1 MTDKETQASVGV
13 ASVLNAEL
21 GLLKDIINRV
31 ADELN
36 LPTENGN
43 RVHDLQFWLDS
54 PKIEVDNETLK
65 KAAANMIIGIP
76 ESDEEFM
83 FRKPE
88 IISEVIDA
96 VAGMLGWRKNTKNV
110 CPNCETAMPLGC
122 GGIFKKDGQHCLLNK
137 T

>member
-1 MTDKETQASVGV
+1 MNDEKLEAGLASD
-13 ASVLNAEL
+13 LNREL

-31 ADELN
+31 ADELG

-65 KAAANMIIGIP
+65 KAAANMVVGIP
-76 ESDEEFM
+76 ESDEEFR
-83 FRKPE
+83 FRKAE

-96 VAGMLGWRKNTKNV
+96 VAGLLGWRKT
-110 CPNCETAMPLGC
+110 
-122 GGIFKKDGQHCLLNK
+122 
-137 T
+137 

>member
-1 MTDKETQASVGV
+1 MTEKNEQALAGI
-13 ASVLNAEL
+13 ASELNAEL

-36 LPTENGN
+36 LPTESGN

-65 KAAANMIIGIP
+65 KAAANMVVGIP
-76 ESDEEFM
+76 ESDEEFR
-83 FRKPE
+83 FKKAE

-96 VAGMLGWRKNTKNV
+96 VANFKVKAEQQSDALSKAMVDAIESRDVSKPMKFTK
-110 CPNCETAMPLGC
+110 A
-122 GGIFKKDGQHCLLNK
+122 
-137 T
+137 